1 MCFRAGDGLR
11 FHRQTAV
18 QTGGWFSGGGIR
30 GVYCIDSWALGIG
43 TGRSGSLVKGDAFSR
58 AHGGLLRRGPSRKP
72 RKLGGISEAGANA
85 AVSETSCPVLSNER
99 RTSQSDNSEWPTPK
113 RPVGDAMR
121 THAGV
126 QLKIHFDRCDEIWR
140 LGVGYRMFSR
150 TVPQGSSSCACA
162 LNDRARNNFRDFQ
175 SRAKEM

>member
-1 MCFRAGDGLR
+1 MQPFQKR
-11 FHRQTAV
+11 
-18 QTGGWFSGGGIR
+18 
-30 GVYCIDSWALGIG
+30 
-43 TGRSGSLVKGDAFSR
+43 
-58 AHGGLLRRGPSRKP
+58 
-72 RKLGGISEAGANA
+72 
-85 AVSETSCPVLSNER
+85 PVLSNER

-175 SRAKEM
+175 SRAKEMYAVPVPARGRAAHYVR

>member
-1 MCFRAGDGLR
+1 MSCRTGDELQTLTILNGLR
-11 FHRQTAV
+11 PSA
-18 QTGGWFSGGGIR
+18 
-30 GVYCIDSWALGIG
+30 
-43 TGRSGSLVKGDAFSR
+43 RS
-58 AHGGLLRRGPSRKP
+58 
-72 RKLGGISEAGANA
+72 
-85 AVSETSCPVLSNER
+85 
-99 RTSQSDNSEWPTPK
+99 
-113 RPVGDAMR
+113 GDAMR

-126 QLKIHFDRCDEIWR
+126 QLKIHLGWCDEIWR